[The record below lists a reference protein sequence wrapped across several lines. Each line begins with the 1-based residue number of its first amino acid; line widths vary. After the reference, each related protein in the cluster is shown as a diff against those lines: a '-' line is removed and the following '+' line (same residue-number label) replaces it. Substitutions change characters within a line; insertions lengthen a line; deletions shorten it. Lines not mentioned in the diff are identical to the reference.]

1 MSLYKMTVE
10 DINDNEMT
18 VHADKKTPDYIS
30 LDKILIGEVLVG

>member
-18 VHADKKTPDYIS
+18 VHADKKNPDEIS
-30 LDKILIGEVLVG
+30 LDKMSTSEMPVG